1 MKEANLF
8 IGSHQTD
15 VDRVVSVIE
24 WWVEGKH
31 VRRTGLRER
40 FLIGSRGVPAIFCRT
55 APKVTLEGMLRRR
68 TSSVLYAWVKKR
80 GCWGSDI
87 TLLIFSWPNR

>member
-55 APKVTLEGMLRRR
+55 APKVTLEGMLRRGP
-68 TSSVLYAWVKKR
+68 TTFFAL
-80 GCWGSDI
+80 G
-87 TLLIFSWPNR
+87 